1 MERIPRLT
9 IHDLSER
16 ELLIMR
22 QEVETRKKGTASTW
36 LLWLFLGEFGA
47 HRFYLGRIG
56 TGIGMLLTF
65 GGLLIWWVI
74 DIFLIPGMLRANQ
87 LKIQKEVLE
96 EIGAMR
102 K

>member
-1 MERIPRLT
+1 MQRIPRLSL
-9 IHDLSER
+9 HDLTER
-16 ELLIMR
+16 EILIMR
-22 QEVETRKKGTASTW
+22 QEVENRKKSTAATW

-65 GGLLIWWVI
+65 GGLLVWWIV

-87 LKIQKEVLE
+87 QKIQKEVLE